1 MLTDKFY
8 PTALPDLLQ
17 IIFKQYEY
25 RRNIFG
31 IPENLFFRPKPDDP
45 FRTRIYKHLLEIPL
59 GVAAGPHTQL
69 SQNIVTAWLTGA
81 RFIELKTI
89 QTLDELE
96 VSKPCI
102 DIQDEG
108 YNCEWSQ
115 ELKVNQSFEQYL
127 DAWILIHVLKDKLR
141 TGTPDEPGFIFNMSV
156 GYDLKGILND
166 NVQWFFTKMQDASA
180 ELEAKINSLKTIY
193 PRIKELKISSC
204 LTDNITLSTMHGCP
218 PDEIEQIGKYLL
230 SEKRLHT
237 NIKLNPTLLGKET
250 LIKIL
255 ESSGFETRVPDIA
268 FEHDPVFAD
277 VVNII
282 TELRK
287 TAAIHDLHFGIKLT
301 NTLESIN
308 HKNVFSPEEKMMY
321 LSGRALHPVSVAIA
335 AKLQNEFHGE
345 LNISFCGG
353 ADAFN
358 FPDLIACGLSPVTV
372 CTDLLKPGG
381 YGRLHQYIEELKNA
395 FKEFPALNTEEFIRA
410 RSGDR
415 SLETAQ
421 ASLINLNKYTAGV
434 LKNEKYRK
442 TDFTDPDIKTN
453 RPLEWFDCTH
463 APCVDTCPTHQDI
476 PNYNY
481 YTAKGDFRKATEVIL
496 QTNPFP
502 RVTGKICDHL
512 CQFKCTRINYDHP
525 VLIREIKRFVAE
537 KETDNANTHS
547 SEFTIEHK
555 HKAAIIGAGPSGLS
569 CACFLARAGFSVTV
583 YENKPEPGG
592 MVSSGIPSFRL
603 DNEAIRND
611 IAEIEV
617 SGVKIFYNQ
626 SINKARFEDLRLEND
641 YIYIAAGAQLSAT
654 LNIEGSNAT
663 GVLDP
668 LQFLEAVKKSK
679 APFVSGKVILVIGG
693 GNTAMD
699 VARTAFRLAGNEGK
713 VIIIYRR
720 TIREMPA
727 DKGEIRAV
735 LDEGIEIMQLL
746 APVKINTHNGKVNS
760 LVCRKMKLGD
770 KDSDGRARPV
780 EIPGSEF
787 EIDADIIIPAIGQQ
801 LDIDFCDTELLRT
814 QKGSYE
820 TLISNVFIGGDA
832 MRGAS
837 TAINAIADGRKAAQE
852 IIDSAGINFSTR
864 TENQREA
871 AESNHIMTLRAKR
884 VFPVK
889 VNETPLNDRMNFK
902 PVSYTITEEEARSEA
917 SRCLLCDEICNTC
930 VTVCPN
936 LAFFYY
942 ETEPIEVQ
950 TEKLIRNKNGW
961 TRVASKN
968 LNISQK
974 YQILHIADWCN
985 NCGNCNTFCPSH
997 DAPYIN
1003 KPHLFLS
1010 EKAFREEEEGFRAEK
1025 INGKWVLHQKSKI
1038 EITTLTKENG
1048 KLIFTFDNNQIVLDA
1063 KDLNI
1068 RHFEINTSKT
1078 DITETKHIIKMS
1090 IILQGAISLLEPANL

>member
-8 PTALPDLLQ
+8 PTPLPDLLQ
-17 IIFKQYEY
+17 IILKQYEY

-31 IPENLFFRPKPDDP
+31 IPENLFFRPKAGDP
-45 FRTRIYKHLLEIPL
+45 FRTKIYKRLLEAPL

-102 DIQDEG
+102 DMQDEG

-115 ELKVNQSFEQYL
+115 ELKVSQSFEQYL
-127 DAWILIHVLKDKLR
+127 DAWILIHILKDKFR
-141 TGTPDEPGFIFNMSV
+141 IGTPDEPGFIFNMSV

-166 NVQWFFTKMQDASA
+166 NVQWFFQKMQDAST
-180 ELEAKINSLKTIY
+180 ELEVRINSLKTIY
-193 PRIKELKISSC
+193 PRIKDLKISSC
-204 LTDNITLSTMHGCP
+204 LSDNVTLSTMHGCP

-250 LIKIL
+250 LTKIVG
-255 ESSGFETRVPDIA
+255 SSGFETRVPDIA
-268 FEHDPVFAD
+268 FEHDPEFAD
-277 VVNII
+277 AVNII
-282 TELRK
+282 SELRK
-287 TAAIHDLHFGIKLT
+287 TAVIHDLHFGIKLT
-301 NTLESIN
+301 NTLESVN
-308 HKNVFSPEEKMMY
+308 HKNVFPPEEKMMY
-321 LSGRALHPVSVAIA
+321 MSGRALHPVSVAIA
-335 AKLQNEFHGE
+335 AKLQNEFKGE

-353 ADAFN
+353 TDAFN

-381 YGRLHQYIEELKNA
+381 YGRLHQYIEELENA
-395 FKEFPALNTEEFIRA
+395 FKEFPAPDTEEFIRA
-410 RSGDR
+410 RYGDR
-415 SLETAQ
+415 SLETTQ
-421 ASLINLNKYTAGV
+421 ASLINLNNYAAGV
-434 LKNEKYRK
+434 LKDDKYRK
-442 TDFTDPDIKTN
+442 TDFTDPDVKTN
-453 RPLEWFDCTH
+453 RPLGWFDCIH

-481 YTAKGDFRKATEVIL
+481 YTAKGDFRKAAEVIL

-537 KETDNANTHS
+537 KEADNSRTQS
-547 SEFTIEHK
+547 SEFRAAHK
-555 HKAAIIGAGPSGLS
+555 LRAAIIGAGPSGLS
-569 CACFLARAGFSVTV
+569 CACFLARAGFSVSV
-583 YENKPEPGG
+583 YENKPDPGG

-611 IAEIEV
+611 IAEIEA
-617 SGVKIFYNQ
+617 SGVKIYYNQ
-626 SINKARFEDLRLEND
+626 SINKTRFEELRLDND

-654 LNIEGSNAT
+654 LNIEGNNAA

-668 LQFLEAVKKSK
+668 LQFLEAVKKSE
-679 APFVSGKVILVIGG
+679 APLVSGKTVLVIGG

-699 VARTAFRLAGNEGK
+699 VARTAYRLAGNDGK

-746 APVKINTHNGKVNS
+746 APVKINTHSGKVKS
-760 LVCRKMKLGD
+760 LVCRRMKLGD
-770 KDSDGRARPV
+770 KDTDGRARPV

-787 EIDADIIIPAIGQQ
+787 EIEAGIIIPAIGQQ

-820 TLISNVFIGGDA
+820 TRIPNVFIGGDA

-837 TAINAIADGRKAAQE
+837 TAINAIGDGRKAAQE
-852 IIDSAGINFSTR
+852 IIDHAGIDFSTR
-864 TENQREA
+864 TGNQREE
-871 AESNHIMTLRAKR
+871 AELNHIMTLRAKR
-884 VFPVK
+884 IFPVQ

-902 PVSYTITEEEARSEA
+902 PVSNTITEEDARYEA

-942 ETEPIEVQ
+942 EIAPIEVQ
-950 TEKLIRNKNGW
+950 TEKLIRNANGW
-961 TRVASKN
+961 IKVADKT

-985 NCGNCNTFCPSH
+985 NCGNCNAFCPSH
-997 DAPYIN
+997 DAPYLN

-1010 EKAFREEEEGFRAEK
+1010 EEAFTEEEEGFRAEK
-1025 INGKWVLHQKSKI
+1025 INGKWVLHQKSKNK
-1038 EITTLTKENG
+1038 ITTLTKENG
-1048 KLIFTFDNNQIVLDA
+1048 NLIFFFGNNHIVLDA
-1063 KDLNI
+1063 KELHILN
-1068 RHFEINTSKT
+1068 FDTNTSEIDT
-1078 DITETKHIIKMS
+1078 IETEHIIKMS
-1090 IILQGAISLLEPANL
+1090 IILQGAISLLEPVSV